1 MRSRRLRLGVGVAL
15 VLIAGATLLVWRPWR
30 LPYGGQVVC
39 TFYRENPQPGQPTCI
54 TWAQAESRYG
64 AWARRPT
71 WLPAATEWQQLTV
84 DRPLKHLA
92 SPPMLTV
99 LYQLPHGA
107 QIQVQ
112 ETPLAVTGGAGPRV
126 RASRLD
132 GQRVY
137 VSGWVNWG
145 VRLKMISFDV
155 KHHGYQVMSFNT
167 SWADVDGVAESLIR

>member
-1 MRSRRLRLGVGVAL
+1 
-15 VLIAGATLLVWRPWR
+15 
-30 LPYGGQVVC
+30 
-39 TFYRENPQPGQPTCI
+39 
-54 TWAQAESRYG
+54 
-64 AWARRPT
+64 
-71 WLPAATEWQQLTV
+71 
-84 DRPLKHLA
+84 
-92 SPPMLTV
+92 MLTV